1 MHAFEDF
8 SINQKYTVMAK
19 KKEIDL
25 QNTLAEMIDWEDL
38 KKSIAAIDSPI
49 SKVNAY
55 LGLLPY
61 VLPKLQSVSQDIKT
75 ETKDAVGKL
84 LEAMSIEKD
93 N

>member
-1 MHAFEDF
+1 
-8 SINQKYTVMAK
+8 MAK
-19 KKEIDL
+19 KEEIDL
-25 QNTLAEMIDWEDL
+25 QKTLADLIDWEDFRR
-38 KKSIAAIDSPI
+38 SIRKIDNPI
-49 SKVNAY
+49 SKVNVY

-84 LEAMSIEKD
+84 LESLSEIPKE

>member
-1 MHAFEDF
+1 
-8 SINQKYTVMAK
+8 MAK
-19 KKEIDL
+19 IKKDKSDP
-25 QNTLAEMIDWEDL
+25 QKMLAEMIDWDDL
-38 KKSIAAIDSPI
+38 KQSIEAIDNPI

-75 ETKDAVGKL
+75 ETKDAVGQL
-84 LEAMSIEKD
+84 LEMMSTNGE

>member
-1 MHAFEDF
+1 
-8 SINQKYTVMAK
+8 MAK
-19 KKEIDL
+19 KEEIDL
-25 QNTLAEMIDWEDL
+25 QKTLADLIDWDDFRR
-38 KKSIAAIDSPI
+38 SIRKIDNPI
-49 SKVNAY
+49 SKVNVY

-84 LEAMSIEKD
+84 LESLSEIPKE